1 MYSFQHLKLG
11 IVVAQFNE
19 RVTSDLKGGAERLLQ
34 KHGLKPTLVW
44 EVPGAFELP
53 LACQWGFENRDL
65 DAIIALGAVIR
76 GGTPH
81 FDYVCSGVTSGIMQI
96 QLKFSK
102 PVGFGL
108 LTCDTMEQAMDRS
121 GGKMGNKGAET
132 ASAVLELLQL
142 KNQA

>member
-1 MYSFQHLKLG
+1 
-11 IVVAQFNE
+11 
-19 RVTSDLKGGAERLLQ
+19 
-34 KHGLKPTLVW
+34 
-44 EVPGAFELP
+44 
-53 LACQWGFENRDL
+53 LACQWGFESRDL